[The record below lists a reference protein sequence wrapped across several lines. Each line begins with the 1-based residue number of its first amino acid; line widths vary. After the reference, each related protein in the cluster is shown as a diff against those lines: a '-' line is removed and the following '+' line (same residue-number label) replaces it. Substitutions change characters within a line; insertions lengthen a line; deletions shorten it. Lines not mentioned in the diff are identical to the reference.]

1 MNIPKNRFFFIFLL
15 GIFASC
21 GTSKEKSSGV
31 KSPKSTK
38 ETAAFSAKDYP
49 YLEAFHSALRLK
61 TVGDIDGAIS
71 GLNKCLTIRQNDD
84 AVHYALAQLEV
95 EKGNKVSA
103 LDHFTKASN
112 IDPSN
117 IWYVKEIAY
126 VHYENQEF
134 EKAIPEFKKLVNY
147 ESKNL
152 EWLYGYG
159 DCLLRTGKTQESINV
174 LTKAED
180 VMGVN
185 PSLSVE
191 KYNLYMQL
199 KKESEAL
206 QEINKAREVY
216 PDDPQLIATLV
227 DHYFQKGETQ
237 KAVGFLEELVKND
250 PENGRAHIAL
260 GDIYMQQN
268 KPEAAFEEF
277 RKAFSCADVDIDTKM
292 KLLIAIQ
299 ESSYKPN
306 ENAVGLMEL
315 MVSQHPEDARS
326 YAIKGD
332 YMLALDNKPEAILA
346 YKKAVEIE
354 KDQFPIWNQLLLLEY
369 QKGDFED
376 LYKDSKTCLSYFSTF
391 PTIYLLNGIG
401 AIQNNHLDEA
411 IESLETGKSLLVN
424 DKPME
429 AEFYSQLGEA
439 FMQKKEYAE
448 GQKNFEKALE
458 LDPKSNL
465 IRNNYAYKLAIAKI
479 NLDKALILISQATQ
493 SSPNQSTYM
502 DTKGLILF
510 QQGKYEEA
518 TILFEEALKLN
529 NEEPD
534 INDHLGDAY
543 VMQNMS
549 EKAVEQWLKSKK
561 LGSKNKNLN
570 KKIESKKYYE
580 PIYY

>member
-1 MNIPKNRFFFIFLL
+1 MNVLKNRFFFIFLL
-15 GIFASC
+15 GTFVSC
-21 GTSKEKSSGV
+21 GTSKEKTSAV
-31 KSPKSTK
+31 KPPKPGK
-38 ETAAFSAKDYP
+38 ETAVFSAKDYP
-49 YLEAFHSALRLK
+49 YLEAFHSAIRLK
-61 TVGDIDGAIS
+61 TVGDIDGAIQ
-71 GLNKCLTIRQNDD
+71 GFNNCLAIRQNDD
-84 AVHYALAQLEV
+84 AVHYALAQLQL
-95 EKGNKVSA
+95 EKGNKISA
-103 LDHFTKASN
+103 LEHFSKASS
-112 IDPSN
+112 IDPTN
-117 IWYVKEIAY
+117 IWYVKELAY
-126 VHYENQEF
+126 LHYENQEF
-134 EKAIPEFKKLVNY
+134 EKAVPEFKKLVNY
-147 ESKNL
+147 ESQNL

-159 DCLLRTGKTQESINV
+159 DCLLRTGKTQDAINV

-191 KYNLYMQL
+191 KYNLYMQM
-199 KKESEAL
+199 KKETEAL
-206 QEINKAREVY
+206 KEISKAREVY

-250 PENGRAHIAL
+250 PDNGRAHIAL

-268 KPEAAFEEF
+268 KRDAAYVEF
-277 RKAFSCADVDIDTKM
+277 RRAFACEDVDVDTKM

-299 ESSYKPN
+299 ESSYKPDQ
-306 ENAVGLMEL
+306 NAIDLMEL

-332 YMLALDNKPEAILA
+332 YMVASDNKKEAIIA
-346 YKKAVEIE
+346 YKKAVEFE

-369 QKGDFED
+369 QSGDFEE
-376 LYKDSKTCLSYFSTF
+376 LYKDSKTCLTYFTTF
-391 PTIYLLNGIG
+391 PTIYLLHGIG
-401 AIQNNHLDEA
+401 AIQTNHLDEA

-429 AEFYSQLGEA
+429 AEFYSQLGDA
-439 FMQKKEYAE
+439 FMQKKEFAE

-465 IRNNYAYKLAIAKI
+465 IRNNYAYKLAVAKI
-479 NLDKALILISQATQ
+479 NLDKALILINQATQ
-493 SSPNQSTYM
+493 NSPNQATYM

-510 QQGKYEEA
+510 QQGKYDEA
-518 TILFEEALKLN
+518 GLLFEDALRLN
-529 NEEPD
+529 TDEPD
-534 INDHLGDAY
+534 INDHVGDAY
-543 VMQNMS
+543 IMRNIP
-549 EKAVEQWLKSKK
+549 EKALEYWMKSKE

-580 PIYY
+580 PIYN